1 MRDVNWWLMTLSFLL
16 GLVLTLAL
24 TIRKV
29 TREVPVTHT
38 VADTVT
44 AAGAAVAAGVATKVA
59 KAERVV
65 AEKVDVVERVV
76 AEKVDVVERVVAE
89 KVDVAHRVVADK
101 ADDIS
106 TRITHE
112 THEVAHT
119 RVSGPAGYTVKGDKD
134 TMRYFTAASPDYDGI
149 EAEVWF
155 ADEESAEKSGFRRWD
170 S

>member
-16 GLVLTLAL
+16 GLLLTLAL

-38 VADTVT
+38 VAGTMT
-44 AAGAAVAAGVATKVA
+44 AAGAAVAAGAATTVA
-59 KAERVV
+59 KTERVV

-76 AEKVDVVERVVAE
+76 AEKVDL
-89 KVDVAHRVVADK
+89 AHRVVADK

-106 TRITHE
+106 TRITHA

-134 TMRYFTAASPDYDGI
+134 TMRYFTTASPDYDGI

>member
-1 MRDVNWWLMTLSFLL
+1 M
-16 GLVLTLAL
+16 
-24 TIRKV
+24 
-29 TREVPVTHT
+29 
-38 VADTVT
+38 T
-44 AAGAAVAAGVATKVA
+44 AAAAAVAAGAATTVA
-59 KAERVV
+59 KTERVV

-76 AEKVDVVERVVAE
+76 AEKVDL
-89 KVDVAHRVVADK
+89 AHRVVADK

-106 TRITHE
+106 TRITHA

-134 TMRYFTAASPDYDGI
+134 TMRYFTTASPDYDGI